1 MASSNFIAVK
11 FVAEGAN
18 SLVVPLFTRVDRRA
32 YFAST
37 LDSLYD
43 HFQTQKLE
51 PPLADLD
58 QVWLSYEGKPLV
70 CVVVLFL
77 FATRE
82 IKCVPFACSP
92 SMCNSYFTSDPPN
105 LLTQAWETPVGVAFD
120 KVCAAARVD
129 EAADPVPLP
138 FAVKVHT
145 SGRPAHVGSCSDE
158 RIRSHFMNTLKQ
170 ASFLRFSSANPVMEL
185 SQADQAGLWEGLRD
199 QDMNKVQSCLR
210 STQLASAQM
219 KFVPVQLFVVEA
231 DAQAADEPPIQYRVC
246 RYFNDAESQK
256 SRGVSEA
263 HSAGDSATKATPVTL
278 GDLLNAWVPNHG
290 LFRGNDFQSS
300 PNTRV
305 SGSLRVQVIV
315 TVSQHNK
322 FSEVWYRSRFSPT
335 VFALRLPLPWAFSMM
350 S

>member
-58 QVWLSYEGKPLV
+58 QVWLSYEGKPL
-70 CVVVLFL
+70 
-77 FATRE
+77 
-82 IKCVPFACSP
+82 
-92 SMCNSYFTSDPPN
+92 
-105 LLTQAWETPVGVAFD
+105 AWETPVGVAFD

-305 SGSLRVQVIV
+305 FTDGICA
-315 TVSQHNK
+315 
-322 FSEVWYRSRFSPT
+322 P
-335 VFALRLPLPWAFSMM
+335 FATPLGVLYDELKYHDMYLYICFGQARHLSADEIPSVELTNTAHPS

>member
-58 QVWLSYEGKPLV
+58 QVWLSYEGKPL
-70 CVVVLFL
+70 
-77 FATRE
+77 
-82 IKCVPFACSP
+82 
-92 SMCNSYFTSDPPN
+92 
-105 LLTQAWETPVGVAFD
+105 AWETPVGVAFD

-256 SRGVSEA
+256 
-263 HSAGDSATKATPVTL
+263 K
-278 GDLLNAWVPNHG
+278 
-290 LFRGNDFQSS
+290 
-300 PNTRV
+300 
-305 SGSLRVQVIV
+305 
-315 TVSQHNK
+315 
-322 FSEVWYRSRFSPT
+322 
-335 VFALRLPLPWAFSMM
+335 PWRQ
-350 S
+350 